1 MGDCKIKNHENITF
15 YNDHWLQ
22 KANRMERF
30 SDQTCLL
37 LIRSLDISAESEEAH
52 QQKRQ
57 NDQGQKENAE
67 KTVKIEINKNSTNLQ
82 VYMGAVKCAQK

>member
-1 MGDCKIKNHENITF
+1 M
-15 YNDHWLQ
+15 Q

-37 LIRSLDISAESEEAH
+37 LIRSLDISAGSEEAH

-82 VYMGAVKCAQK
+82 GTTDNNILLKQLIPTEAAVC